1 MDVADDDV
9 RSLVHR
15 PVVLVACPD
24 DKHRRE
30 GNVFLFARKANREQA
45 NICMRECV
53 FTCR

>member
-24 DKHRRE
+24 DMCMWLRE
-30 GNVFLFARKANREQA
+30 RNVFLFARKANREQA
-45 NICMRECV
+45 NICMQECV
-53 FTCR
+53 YM